1 VTGTNPSALVA
12 LANLQRRRRWDTAPR
27 APFADAG
34 QARRALAE
42 DGVAISGLAQGDLP
56 ALTRLAGAMSGLA
69 DDLAL
74 CRPPASRAVGI
85 VNEMAAG
92 CTGTAQLVI
101 SGRAV
106 QSALGWHDPDPVAG
120 LARRVIEEFDG
131 IDLSRLRQCQRKE
144 CDLLF
149 FDMTRSRTQRWHAES
164 PCGWLE
170 RQHRRRLT

>member
-1 VTGTNPSALVA
+1 MNPSVLVA

-56 ALTRLAGAMSGLA
+56 ALTRLADAICELA
-69 DDLAL
+69 DCLAL
-74 CRPPASRAVGI
+74 RQPPASRAVDV
-85 VNEMAAG
+85 VNELASG

-106 QSALGWHDPDPVAG
+106 QSAMGWHDPDPVAG
-120 LARRVIEEFDG
+120 LARRVVREFDG

-149 FDMTRSRTQRWHAES
+149 FDMTRSRSQRWHAES

-170 RQHRRRLT
+170 RQHRRRAT